1 MSLHEVP
8 RTECH
13 LYKIGTAVEIKALV
27 DRMVLRGW
35 AKRTRPLTEAEQDN
49 IKQAMEPATVAQD
62 GLFAFQRASV
72 ASVSESCDSEFV
84 VRKGA
89 GKTPAVKDD
98 LTIARDEIVARRRA
112 KL

>member
-1 MSLHEVP
+1 MSSSNVP

-13 LYKIGTAVEIKALV
+13 LYKVGTDLEIKALV

-49 IKQAMEPATVAQD
+49 IKQSMEPATV
-62 GLFAFQRASV
+62 V
-72 ASVSESCDSEFV
+72 EVEV
-84 VRKGA
+84 VK
-89 GKTPAVKDD
+89 PLDD